1 LKLSFTILFVLL
13 LSAFSGIRA
22 QEVYKKVGW
31 ASFYHDKFEG
41 RKTSNGEKFRQKK
54 FTCAH
59 RTLPF
64 GTMLRVT
71 NLTNNKT
78 ITVRVNDRGPYSKG
92 RIIDLTRAGAK
103 ALDFIKEGHTKV
115 EIEVI
120 GDTLKTDT
128 VRLVITDSL
137 NIQYLN
143 DSTAKE
149 LRGFSVQLGNY
160 SKKEDVNLMAARV
173 KRELDRQ
180 VYVQTK
186 TTEGKNSYIVSVG
199 LFNNQNE
206 AFEFLDKILT
216 YYPGSFIIY
225 LNKP

>member
-1 LKLSFTILFVLL
+1 MKLSFTILLSLL
-13 LSAFSGIRA
+13 FSVFSEIRA
-22 QEVYKKVGW
+22 QDTYRKVGW

-103 ALDFIKEGHTKV
+103 ALDFIKEGHTRV

-120 GDTLKTDT
+120 GDT
-128 VRLVITDSL
+128 VETDSAIVAVDTL
-137 NIQYLN
+137 NMKYLN
-143 DSTAKE
+143 DSTDIH
-149 LRGFSVQLGNY
+149 GFSVQLGNY
-160 SKKEDVNLMAARV
+160 SRKEAVTLMAERV
-173 KRELDRQ
+173 KRELDRS
-180 VYVQTK
+180 VYVQIK
-186 TTEGKNSYIVSVG
+186 NIDGENSYLVSVG
-199 LFNNQNE
+199 LFSSQNE
-206 AFEFLDKILT
+206 AFEYLDKILT

-225 LNKP
+225 LDKP

>member
-1 LKLSFTILFVLL
+1 MKLSFTILLALL
-13 LSAFSGIRA
+13 LSVFSEIRA
-22 QEVYKKVGW
+22 QDTYRKVGW

-54 FTCAH
+54 LTCAH

-92 RIIDLTRAGAK
+92 RIIDLTKAGAK

-120 GDTLKTDT
+120 GDTIKADSVLLT
-128 VRLVITDSL
+128 VTDSL

-143 DSTAKE
+143 DSTDKE
-149 LRGFSVQLGNY
+149 IRGFSIQLGSY
-160 SKKEDVNLMAARV
+160 SKKGDVSLMAARV
-173 KRELDRQ
+173 KRELDRP

-186 TTEGKNSYIVSVG
+186 TTEGKSSYIVSVG

-206 AFEFLDKILT
+206 AFEYLDKILT